1 MRYNYKTHEL
11 MDKGVNFNAIYP
23 EKQEVVKQMTGVDFT
38 LPQIV
43 MFLKKQTDNF
53 EKQMPLATDI
63 DNSIY
68 AVYLKWKD
76 EKATPTPSTPFSEN
90 EAVKRYLAEIEDLK
104 VLIDIETDE
113 KVINKYQKEIED
125 LQTLIELEA

>member
-1 MRYNYKTHEL
+1 